1 MPNAFEGRLEL
12 IAIGMLGGLTASVFA
27 WGMPSNVGV
36 SGLTHELDNIAPVAV
51 VSVLAA
57 ETDFAYPLKF
67 IAADN
72 SSIHED
78 EFPALGYVES
88 LLLSNRLSEGDLDFL
103 STTGADNAGPSRILA
118 RFIGWNY
125 RNIFF
130 GTYPVSTLHGD
141 DIGMSSAGICYPI
154 NRPRRSIHS
163 DAPNCYLVDP
173 KLGTL

>member
-1 MPNAFEGRLEL
+1 VPNAFEGRLEL

-88 LLLSNRLSEGDLDFL
+88 LLGTSKNGPVIDLLSMAPDVSWVRRGLVSAISGFL
-103 STTGADNAGPSRILA
+103 PPDAQVGA
-118 RFIGWNY
+118 
-125 RNIFF
+125 
-130 GTYPVSTLHGD
+130 
-141 DIGMSSAGICYPI
+141 
-154 NRPRRSIHS
+154 
-163 DAPNCYLVDP
+163 
-173 KLGTL
+173 